1 MPQIVFQV
9 LIFNIENIQILKCPE
24 MDKLLKL
31 EL

>member
-9 LIFNIENIQILKCPE
+9 LIFMIGNIRILKCPE